1 MSRCGSHKIKQQRC
15 HISLLGESFN
25 RGNTTRNNQIIF
37 KMGSNTSQQIADNT
51 EEWRRLYISHSNLNV
66 LFRRQHQIALAELL
80 GQDTTGLG
88 QA

>member
-1 MSRCGSHKIKQQRC
+1 
-15 HISLLGESFN
+15 
-25 RGNTTRNNQIIF
+25 
-37 KMGSNTSQQIADNT
+37 MGSNTSQQIADNT
-51 EEWRRLYISHSNLNV
+51 EELRRLYISHSNLNV